1 MASPLGLTIKSNVT
15 FMSLGDCIPCR
26 YTASSGVVGTFS
38 ELGTC
43 VASEIPTT
51 GTATPDGLFYFI
63 HCGFDSRD
71 RIKLIPDR
79 NLQTT
84 ISWDTIN
91 TTGILSNKNIDFSS
105 EEFSSTIKGITGGT
119 ALVTSDWDDEWDKI
133 IVSSTLNGLI
143 TAGNDSVWHWAGIA
157 SWTSSTGTTS
167 ANRVLRGNASVI
179 TTNAPTGLVSSSALA
194 TNGFRPMLLIKILL
208 VIRYLVKDGTL
219 LKTITAG
226 NLVTVCNTTDSGSVI
241 EAGFLASG
249 LYSLTTWTNSLMTQV
264 VTQPPKIAIYKRI
277 LT

>member
-1 MASPLGLTIKSNVT
+1 LASPLGLTIKSNVT